1 MDSYLLSSIKLRL
14 SMMRASL
21 YRSPRNLKPPGDSQR
36 ESEDMAPRL
45 SKSCCVHSYLC
56 ILYHDTIRDGILP
69 KNNSKERP
77 YYQQVYTRDRWY
89 FTRSNI
95 KRPRLCIS
103 KVKGTVE
110 RPASCTSENTTASPW
125 EQHRGPQVGYTSV
138 AESRIIKS

>member
-1 MDSYLLSSIKLRL
+1 MFRHSVDSYLLSSIKLRL

-95 KRPRLCIS
+95 KRPRLYVS
-103 KVKGTVE
+103 V
-110 RPASCTSENTTASPW
+110 RW
-125 EQHRGPQVGYTSV
+125 RGPWSV
-138 AESRIIKS
+138 RLVVHLKIPPHPLGNNTEGEK